1 MMAFKKNFVASIK
14 CGGKIL
20 RENGEYVTLP
30 FGSEYSILLK
40 NLHTRKAL
48 INIDIDGTRVFNNLV
63 VYPNQTAELKRYQNK
78 DNRFKFIE
86 KTQEISDYRGDKIDD
101 GFIRVEFKFEKELPV
116 YREEIV
122 RTREYRWDGYVHEPC
137 HRITYGYGSNSN
149 GYSNIAYNVLAH
161 SGDCLTFVASSAP
174 DFNAQIMKSVS
185 DAGITVPGQASGQT
199 FSSATIGELES
210 NSEVIIIRLSG
221 KKGGAIVEQ
230 PITVNT
236 KLKCPTCGRQNK
248 SNSRFCNNCGTSLE

>member
-48 INIDIDGTRVFNNLV
+48 INIDIDGTRVFSNLV

-122 RTREYRWDGYVHEPC
+122 RTREYRWDDYVHEPYR
-137 HRITYGYGSNSN
+137 RITYGSNSN
-149 GYSNIAYNVLAH
+149 GYSSIAYNALAH

-174 DFNAQIMKSVS
+174 IMKSVS

-199 FSSATIGELES
+199 FSSATIGELEP